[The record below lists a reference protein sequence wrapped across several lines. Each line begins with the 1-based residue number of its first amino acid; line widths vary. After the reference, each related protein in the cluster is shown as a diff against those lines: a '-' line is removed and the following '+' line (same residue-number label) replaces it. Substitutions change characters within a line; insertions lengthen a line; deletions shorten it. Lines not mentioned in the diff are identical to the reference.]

1 MQKYTGH
8 NKPREIDAKYEKGLK
23 KSHYKTHKTGHTDF
37 PKLNPSPKC
46 PNPQPNYI
54 SKGSGRTNYT
64 CNKVTKDET
73 KLLMLELGPVDSLI
87 VFRLPCQ
94 RDETHPVSSGYII
107 QSDEHR

>member
-37 PKLNPSPKC
+37 PKLNLSPKC